1 MKTIRN
7 AGSCCVIKQLIALGL
22 ALLTLLSCMG
32 TAFAEETTPPAESPA
47 AALETY
53 VLDGLTYY
61 NVHSQNFE
69 IKEKYLLDLMSK
81 KSSELGNRSMAQLWM
96 QLGTGMAIAFENMK
110 DDTGLT
116 SLSPSFN
123 YDKTKAAAAMMQ
135 GITND
140 SRSAQSDNFKA
151 GSSQVVYATSM
162 ENAATQ
168 MLFALPTELYN
179 MGDVKNIFRPYSASN
194 TDQLNAAKQKKDVVA
209 AVCWGYQ
216 NDCLAIAEVYFTDFK
231 VVALL
236 PDNSGKNYVTTTL
249 RDSKKADR
257 TYASNVKNMTLSTVQ
272 TTQSVSTGWSTSV
285 SSQVN
290 SSSTYSFAEAF
301 KIGAKFSFTIA
312 EISPEFSFTATQA
325 FTNGWSKTTTDT
337 KTGNISESVSVSL
350 PPYTNV
356 LLEQGSTST
365 EAETRYNC
373 PIGIRYNVL
382 VKYITETSKNAGLV
396 KSAEFSGQFGQN
408 NGGDARADLYR
419 RAIQLGDLTVDDEVN
434 WQYVNSVAGVSDMIR
449 TLTSHVPMS
458 DTGAIFR
465 ETRDTSYTEVKNIV
479 PLEPLAVVKIVPPS
493 PTDQNYMHKTI
504 KVGESS
510 YTNYITLRGENIYG
524 AEYYGFSPRNGHW
537 IVIKPDGTEWD
548 DDTAPVKLERD
559 TATGYM
565 RYTGIKPGTCFLKYI
580 IDENVYSTINS
591 AGTFT
596 KNSDLQ
602 STATL
607 EITVSGIKEEA
618 NPTGTITISGNYF
631 GFVGA
636 EPAALDGPDGLNV
649 SIRDMSGKELDKKY
663 VWEKQELDSRGI
675 QFNAENK
682 VSFTKTGK
690 YHVRVVCDDI
700 AAKSNWYEIE
710 VHNYTFIPE
719 GANIMATCTD
729 PQCPDMMYTLHRP
742 EKTVYGDGKSAW
754 ATVTGKIAGL
764 TPPNVEYRRGTEKL
778 STPPRDAGTY
788 TASIT
793 IGGAR
798 AEVEYTIA
806 KAETLVTELPI
817 ANSQVD
823 GGTLYYSKLTGGAAN
838 TPGSFAWS
846 DSGIRV
852 TLEDS
857 NKTPYQVTF
866 TPTNPNY
873 LPAYVYVTVPVL
885 PSRPHVTVKPIGKR
899 LVYNGQAQEL
909 VVPGEADK
917 GNLLYGVSQDENVDI
932 ETLEYSEK
940 IPTAAEAGI
949 YYIWYAVRDPN
960 DIYINPINAET
971 VIEKT
976 VPTVSFPNLIL
987 PYTGEEQPLALDPVV
1002 GPGENLTLH
1011 YSLDDPDNEL
1021 LEPPTGKEPGAYTLY
1036 YRVESNNPSC
1046 ESLPYGEP
1054 VQIMIL
1060 ENMEEV
1066 LADLD
1071 MSIEGWTYGEEPN
1084 APVVTGNPY
1093 NIPISFAYKE
1103 RSALDESYSAQVPT
1117 DAGDYTVK
1125 ATAAASNFYGER
1137 SITADFTIKKRVPV
1151 LGEDFDIVPQDPI
1164 YDGTYKEL
1172 VTIAV
1177 KEGSGLKL
1185 WCSFDRKNVLAGT
1198 PKKRD
1203 IGNYRIWYKVS
1214 GNKNYED
1221 LSDWYGPLSASV
1233 RNEIVVKVPS
1243 IAKFYDGEPMPLS
1256 WTLDGLSDEF
1266 SVSDVVYSGSSITD
1280 VGEIEVSVVSLK
1292 ITDPYGEDITD
1303 ACDIGFVPGRLVIL
1317 AEPDVVVPK
1326 MLEAIDPEAFAGMV
1340 AESVLLPE
1348 CVEEVGSEAF
1358 GDCKNLTA
1366 FIVCGKD
1373 TDIDADALK
1382 GSEKVTVYAPA
1393 GSKAETFAEIN
1404 MIDFIPLM
1412 NQAG

>member
-1 MKTIRN
+1 MKTMGK
-7 AGSCCVIKQLIALGL
+7 AGSRCWVKQLIALGL
-22 ALLTLLSCMG
+22 ALVTLLGCMG
-32 TAFAEETTPPAESPA
+32 TAYAEETTAPAESPA
-47 AALETY
+47 AAQDTY
-53 VLDGLTYY
+53 ELDGLTYY
-61 NVHSQNFE
+61 NVHSQNFQV
-69 IKEKYLLDLMSK
+69 KEKYLLDLMSK

-96 QLGTGMAIAFENMK
+96 QLGTGMAIAWENMK
-110 DDTGLT
+110 DDSGLT
-116 SLSPSFN
+116 TLSPSFN
-123 YDKTKAAAAMMQ
+123 YDKAKAAAAMMQ

-140 SRSAQSDNFKA
+140 NRTAQSDNFKA

-168 MLFALPTELYN
+168 MITALPTELYN
-179 MGDVKNIFRPYSASN
+179 MGDVKNIFRPYSSSN

-236 PDNSGKNYVTTTL
+236 PDNSGKNYITTTL

-272 TTQSVSTGWSTSV
+272 ATQSVSTGWSTSV

-337 KTGNISESVSVSL
+337 KTGSISESVSVSL

-434 WQYVNSVAGVSDMIR
+434 WQYVNSIAGVSDTIR

-458 DTGAIFR
+458 DTGAVFN
-465 ETRDTSYTEVKNIV
+465 ETRDTTYTEVKTIV
-479 PLEPLAVVKIVPPS
+479 PLEPLAVVKIVQPS

-510 YTNYITLRGENIYG
+510 YTNYIALRGENIYG

-537 IVIKPDGTEWD
+537 IVIKPDGTEWN
-548 DDTAPVKLERD
+548 DDTVPVKLDKD
-559 TATGYM
+559 TATGYT
-565 RYTGIKPGTCFLKYI
+565 RYTGVKPGTCFLKYI
-580 IDENVYSTINS
+580 IDEDVYSTVNS
-591 AGTFT
+591 ASTFT

-607 EITVSGIKEEA
+607 EVTVSGIMEGT
-618 NPTGTITISGNYF
+618 NPTGTITISGNFF

-636 EPAALDGPDGLNV
+636 EPAALDGPDGLTV

-675 QFNAENK
+675 QFNEENK
-682 VSFTKTGK
+682 VTFSKTGK

-700 AAKSNWYEIE
+700 AAKSNWYEID

-793 IGGAR
+793 IGGAT

-806 KAETLVTELPI
+806 KAETLVTELPT
-817 ANSQVD
+817 ADYQFD

-846 DSGIRV
+846 DTSIRV

-873 LPAYVYVTVPVL
+873 LPAYVYVTVPVV
-885 PSRPHVTVKPIGKR
+885 PSRPRVTVKPTEKR

-917 GNLLYGVSQDENVDI
+917 GNLLYGVSQDKNVDI

-940 IPTAAEAGI
+940 IPTAADAGV
-949 YYIWYAVRDPN
+949 YYIWHAVRDPD
-960 DIYINPINAET
+960 DIYIYPIYVSS
-971 VIEKT
+971 VIEKA
-976 VPTVSFPNLIL
+976 VPTVTFPNLIL
-987 PYTGEEQPLALDPVV
+987 PYTGEDQPLALDPVV

-1021 LEPPTGKEPGAYTLY
+1021 LEPPTGKEPGTYTLY

-1071 MSIEGWTYGEEPN
+1071 MSIEGWTYGEEPK
-1084 APVVTGNPY
+1084 APVISGNPY
-1093 NIPISFAYKE
+1093 NIPISFEYKE
-1103 RSALDESYSAQVPT
+1103 RDALDESYSAVVPT

-1125 ATAAASNFYGER
+1125 ATAEASSFYGER
-1137 SITADFTIKKRVPV
+1137 SVTADFTIEKRVPV
-1151 LGEDFDIVPQDPI
+1151 LGEDFDIVPQDPM

-1172 VTIAV
+1172 VSIAV

-1203 IGNYRIWYKVS
+1203 IGDYKIWYKVS
-1214 GNKNYED
+1214 GGKNYQD
-1221 LSDWYGPLSASV
+1221 LSDWYGPLAASI
-1233 RNEIVVKVPS
+1233 RNEIIVKVPS
-1243 IAKFYDGEPMPLS
+1243 AAKFYDGEPMPLS

-1280 VGEIEVSVVSLK
+1280 VGEIEISVQSLK
-1292 ITDPYGEDITD
+1292 ITDPYGDDITD
-1303 ACDIGFVPGRLVIL
+1303 ECSISFVPGRLVIL
-1317 AEPDVVVPK
+1317 AEPDFIVPEALK
-1326 MLEAIDPEAFAGMV
+1326 AIDPEAFAGIG
-1340 AESVLLPE
+1340 AESVMLTE
-1348 CVEEVGSEAF
+1348 SVEVVAPEAF
-1358 GDCKNLTA
+1358 GDCKQLRT

-1382 GSEKVTVYAPA
+1382 GSEDVTVYAPA
-1393 GSKAETFAEIN
+1393 GSKAEIFAEYN
-1404 MIDFIPLM
+1404 EIDFIPLV

>member
-7 AGSCCVIKQLIALGL
+7 AGPCCVIKQLIALGL

-32 TAFAEETTPPAESPA
+32 TAFAEETTTPAESPA

-96 QLGTGMAIAFENMK
+96 QLGTGMAFAWENMK
-110 DDTGLT
+110 DDSGPNL
-116 SLSPSFN
+116 LPPLNSPSFN
-123 YDKTKAAAAMMQ
+123 YDKTKAAAAMML
-135 GITND
+135 GITNNN
-140 SRSAQSDNFKA
+140 RTAQSDNFKA
-151 GSSQVVYATSM
+151 GSSQIVYATSM
-162 ENAATQ
+162 ENAVTR
-168 MLFALPTELYN
+168 MMSELPAELYK
-179 MGDVKNIFRPYSASN
+179 MGHVKDIFRPYSASD
-194 TDQLNAAKQKKDVVA
+194 TAAKQKKDVVA

-216 NDCLAIAEVYFTDFK
+216 NDCLAIAEVYFTDFQ

-236 PDNSGKNYVTTTL
+236 PDNSGKNYVTTML

-257 TYASNVKNMTLSTVQ
+257 TYASNVKNMTLSTIQ
-272 TTQSVSTGWSTSV
+272 ASQNVSTGWSTSV
-285 SSQVN
+285 SSTVN
-290 SSSTYSFAEAF
+290 SSSKYSFAEAF
-301 KIGAKFSFTIA
+301 KIGAKFSFAIA

-337 KTGNISESVSVSL
+337 KTGSISESVSVSL

-373 PIGIRYNVL
+373 PIGIKYNVL
-382 VKYITETSKNAGLV
+382 VKYITETSKDAGLV

-434 WQYVNSVAGVSDMIR
+434 WQYVNSIAGVSDTIR

-458 DTGAIFR
+458 DTGAVFH
-465 ETRDTSYTEVKNIV
+465 ETRDTTYTEVKSIV

-537 IVIKPDGTEWD
+537 IVIKPDGTEWNN
-548 DDTAPVKLERD
+548 DTAPVKLDKD
-559 TATGYM
+559 TATGYT
-565 RYTGIKPGTCFLKYI
+565 RYTGVKPGTCFLKYI
-580 IDENVYSTINS
+580 IDENVYSTVNS

-607 EITVSGIKEEA
+607 EVTVSGVMDET
-618 NPTGTITISGNYF
+618 NPTGTITISGNFF

-636 EPAALDGPDGLNV
+636 VPQALDGPDGLTV

-663 VWEKQELDSRGI
+663 IWEKQELDSRGI

-682 VSFTKTGK
+682 VTFTETGK

-700 AAKSNWYEIE
+700 AAKSDWYEIE
-710 VHNYTFIPE
+710 VHNYTFTPE
-719 GANIMATCTD
+719 GASIMATCTD

-793 IGGAR
+793 IGGAT
-798 AEVEYTIA
+798 ASVEYTIE
-806 KAETLVTELPI
+806 KAVSVITKPPTASSMHFGYQLYASIL
-817 ANSQVD
+817 S
-823 GGTLYYSKLTGGAAN
+823 GGEAN
-838 TPGSFAWS
+838 TAGSFGWS
-846 DSGIRV
+846 EPTIYP
-852 TLEDS
+852 TLENGNPKS
-857 NKTPYQVTF
+857 YQVTF
-866 TPTNPNY
+866 TPNNANY
-873 LPAYVYVTVPVL
+873 THAFCSVPV
-885 PSRPHVTVKPIGKR
+885 SVVAERPHMTVRPNGGSVI
-899 LVYNGQAQEL
+899 YNGKAQEL
-909 VVPGEADK
+909 VVPGEAEN
-917 GNLLYGVSQDENVDI
+917 GNLSYGVSQDKNIDP

-940 IPTAAEAGI
+940 IPTAIEAGT
-949 YYIWYAVRDPN
+949 YYIWYGERDIN
-960 DIYINPINAET
+960 DVHIYLPPLT
-971 VIEKT
+971 TTIEKA
-976 VPTVSFPNLIL
+976 VPEIEFPVTRL
-987 PYTGEEQPLALDPVV
+987 PATGRDQPLIVDSVV
-1002 GPGENLTLH
+1002 DFGKDVTVY
-1011 YSLDDPDNEL
+1011 YSLEDTENEL
-1021 LEPPTGKEPGAYTLY
+1021 LNSPVAKEPGEYAVF
-1036 YRVESNNPSC
+1036 YRIESNNPSV
-1046 ESLPYGEP
+1046 ESVPYGDP
-1054 VQIMIL
+1054 VRI
-1060 ENMEEV
+1060 
-1066 LADLD
+1066 
-1071 MSIEGWTYGEEPN
+1071 SIQNALTERLPDVKVSMDGWTYGEEAKVPS
-1084 APVVTGNPY
+1084 VTGNEDFPV
-1093 NIPISFAYKE
+1093 SFRYKE
-1103 RSALDESYSAQVPT
+1103 RDDSDENYTETVPT
-1117 DAGDYTVK
+1117 DAGDYTVQ
-1125 ATAAASNFYGER
+1125 AVVSSPDYYGTVTAAA
-1137 SITADFTIKKRVPV
+1137 DFRIEKRVPV
-1151 LGEDFDIVPQDPI
+1151 LGEDFDIVPQEPV

-1172 VTIAV
+1172 VVIAV

-1203 IGNYRIWYKVS
+1203 IGDYEIWYKVS
-1214 GNKNYED
+1214 GSKNYED
-1221 LSDWYGPLSASV
+1221 LSEWCGPLAASV
-1233 RNEIVVKVPS
+1233 RNEIIVKVPS
-1243 IAKFYDGEPMPLS
+1243 AAKFYDGEPVPLS

-1280 VGEIEVSVVSLK
+1280 VGEIEISVVSLK
-1292 ITDPYGEDITD
+1292 ITDPYGDDITEE
-1303 ACDIGFVPGRLVIL
+1303 CSISFVPGRLVIL
-1317 AEPDVVVPK
+1317 AEPDFIVP
-1326 MLEAIDPEAFAGMV
+1326 EALKAIAPEAFAGIG
-1340 AESVLLPE
+1340 AESVMLTE
-1348 CVEEVGSEAF
+1348 SVEEVGSEAF
-1358 GDCKNLTA
+1358 GACENLTA

-1373 TDIDADALK
+1373 TELDAETLK
-1382 GSEKVTVYAPA
+1382 GCKGVTVYAPT
-1393 GSKAETFAEIN
+1393 GSKAEILAEESK
-1404 MIDFIPLM
+1404 IDFIPLV